1 MCATV
6 SVKGLFGAVPS
17 PRGRGAPPG
26 GQGTAGRPWKAGGEG
41 HVGRPVTTPCQKR
54 NRRLQFALSLRELS
68 AARWE
73 AGGGPALGHRSPGA
87 TGQRSTGLRGGGGGR
102 LGDSGGLGGS
112 QSEGLGRARMRYR
125 QPLAPGVRAAPLAS
139 WLPAQ
144 GQGWRRGLARGRLP
158 TVGPPCPGRRAAPT

>member
-26 GQGTAGRPWKAGGEG
+26 GQGTAGRPRKAGGEG

-73 AGGGPALGHRSPGA
+73 YLLLGTDKSHLALTEEDDDGLNDDDDIENLVSPG
-87 TGQRSTGLRGGGGGR
+87 
-102 LGDSGGLGGS
+102 
-112 QSEGLGRARMRYR
+112 
-125 QPLAPGVRAAPLAS
+125 
-139 WLPAQ
+139 
-144 GQGWRRGLARGRLP
+144 
-158 TVGPPCPGRRAAPT
+158 